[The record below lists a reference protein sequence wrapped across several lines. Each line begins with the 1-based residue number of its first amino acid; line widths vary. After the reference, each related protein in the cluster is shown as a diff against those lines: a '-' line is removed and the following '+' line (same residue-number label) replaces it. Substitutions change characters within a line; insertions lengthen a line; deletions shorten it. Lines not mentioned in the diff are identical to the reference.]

1 MRSEEL
7 NREFLLV
14 KDAAFRYAVT
24 LLHDSVTAED
34 LTQDLYEKLWRR
46 RFFIRTA
53 QFRSLVLVA
62 IRNICLDELRH
73 RSRERERLAAESPP
87 SPNYTDFANDR
98 DQTTQMA
105 QIARRLIATLPE
117 RESEVMH
124 LRDCEGLE
132 FDEIAAITHQSEAAV
147 RVALSRARQKVKQQ
161 LLNII
166 NNGE

>member
-1 MRSEEL
+1 MNAEEF
-7 NREFLLV
+7 NSEFLKY
-14 KDAAFRYAVT
+14 KDVAYRYAAQ
-24 LLHDSVTAED
+24 LLHDRTSAED
-34 LTQDLYEKLWRR
+34 ATQDLYEKLWRR
-46 RFFIRTA
+46 RFFIRSA
-53 QFRSLVLVA
+53 QFRSLVLVS

-73 RSRERERLAAESPP
+73 RSRERERFAAESPP
-87 SPNYTDFANDR
+87 SPNDTDFANDR
-98 DQTTQMA
+98 DQANQMA
-105 QIARRLIATLPE
+105 QMARRLIASLPE

-147 RVALSRARQKVKQQ
+147 RMALSRARQKVKQQ